1 MQNANAAVNSLTW
14 LHLHPSNLTSV
25 DPLIAE
31 VNAAG
36 ISLGILY
43 AVYASN
49 NTFLPNENTQVDD
62 MIQESDGRIYGLHSL
77 DTTSGNWS
85 ETRVNEVARL
95 FTYLSK
101 PEFSGTEVAPPHTC
115 LELNGTL

>member
-1 MQNANAAVNSLTW
+1 MQNVNAAVNSLTW

-43 AVYASN
+43 AVYASD
-49 NTFLPNENTQVDD
+49 NTFLSDENTQLDD
-62 MIQESDGRIYGLHSL
+62 MIQESNG
-77 DTTSGNWS
+77 
-85 ETRVNEVARL
+85 
-95 FTYLSK
+95 YLSK
-101 PEFSGTEVAPPHTC
+101 PEFSGTKVAPPHTC